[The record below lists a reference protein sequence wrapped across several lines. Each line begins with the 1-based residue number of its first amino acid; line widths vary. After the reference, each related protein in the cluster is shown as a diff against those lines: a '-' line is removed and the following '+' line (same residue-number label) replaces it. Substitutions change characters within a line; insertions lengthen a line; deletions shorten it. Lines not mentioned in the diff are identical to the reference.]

1 MILLNKFYY
10 RTDIYFFDKKQALK
24 TFDEHYKAFTK
35 DNPKK
40 SINSRNVF
48 DYFIKGISTG
58 TTKEVP
64 CDKTGLFLDE
74 FNKFTIIHV
83 TKNSVNKNEFDP
95 QPFPKINT
103 HNINEV
109 NKYKAIISENKKD
122 LYTLFLSEMITLMGS
137 SAPKC
142 STPEVIIPSF
152 LTGVELV
159 KRKVELLK
167 NEIEIKDEE
176 NFYKIKKDQKL
187 MAEQIEKLAKGQ
199 KEENFKLD
207 CTNLITSNKKEYVS
221 LFDYHLK
228 NFFSREIIRKELK
241 NKGFINSKGFIKY
254 DPVHRNVMGINK
266 NNKKTFTEKELQN
279 KILTT
284 IKDIDIPNRLNDKE
298 INCKTVALNKKDITN
313 KKIPFRVDKKEKN
326 PRKKSHK
333 KKSSN
338 NEGSS
343 MSSGGNSVEEN
354 KKE

>member
-1 MILLNKFYY
+1 
-10 RTDIYFFDKKQALK
+10 
-24 TFDEHYKAFTK
+24 
-35 DNPKK
+35 
-40 SINSRNVF
+40 
-48 DYFIKGISTG
+48 
-58 TTKEVP
+58 
-64 CDKTGLFLDE
+64 
-74 FNKFTIIHV
+74 
-83 TKNSVNKNEFDP
+83 
-95 QPFPKINT
+95 
-103 HNINEV
+103 
-109 NKYKAIISENKKD
+109 
-122 LYTLFLSEMITLMGS
+122 
-137 SAPKC
+137 
-142 STPEVIIPSF
+142 
-152 LTGVELV
+152 
-159 KRKVELLK
+159 
-167 NEIEIKDEE
+167 
-176 NFYKIKKDQKL
+176 